1 MGTCFVDVHPPA
13 GPTDLGG
20 VSRALLVARAVLGQ
34 VLLGRR
40 RVPAEAL
47 LDVGDQNNH

>member
-40 RVPAEAL
+40 SVSAEAL